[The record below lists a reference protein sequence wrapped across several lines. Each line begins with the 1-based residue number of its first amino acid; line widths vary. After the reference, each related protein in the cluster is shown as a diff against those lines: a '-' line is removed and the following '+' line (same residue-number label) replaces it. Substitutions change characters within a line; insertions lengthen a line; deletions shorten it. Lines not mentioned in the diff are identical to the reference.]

1 MIADIRT
8 NKKFQFIDKKL
19 FIRSR
24 KLNISF
30 VFIIQSYFL
39 VPKDVRLNSIHYL
52 IIKIYSKRELQS
64 IANNHSAD
72 IDYKDF
78 MNIYRE
84 YKNKLYSF
92 STIHT
97 SLLADSPLRFREN
110 LLDSLGSFQHD
121 ANWWKKIIGDKVN

>member
-30 VFIIQSYFL
+30 VFIIQSCFL

-92 STIHT
+92 LTIHT

-121 ANWWKKIIGDKVN
+121 AN

>member
-84 YKNKLYSF
+84 YKIKLYSF
-92 STIHT
+92 LTIHT

-121 ANWWKKIIGDKVN
+121 ANWWRKIIGDKVN

>member
-8 NKKFQFIDKKL
+8 DKKFQFIDKKL

-52 IIKIYSKRELQS
+52 IIKIYGKRELQS

-92 STIHT
+92 LTIHT

-121 ANWWKKIIGDKVN
+121 ANWWRKIIGDKVN

>member
-30 VFIIQSYFL
+30 VFIVQSYFL

-84 YKNKLYSF
+84 YKSKLYSF

>member
-52 IIKIYSKRELQS
+52 IIKIYIKRELQS

-121 ANWWKKIIGDKVN
+121 ANWWRKIIGDKVN